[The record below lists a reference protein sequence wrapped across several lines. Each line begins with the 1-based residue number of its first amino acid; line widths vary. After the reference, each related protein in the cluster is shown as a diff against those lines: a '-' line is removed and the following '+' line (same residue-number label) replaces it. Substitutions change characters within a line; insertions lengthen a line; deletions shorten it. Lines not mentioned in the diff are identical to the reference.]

1 MEQTRHRCG
10 AAVWTG
16 QSGGG
21 RLLALDVVLD
31 PAPLDAAGE
40 LAALRQ
46 GRRTWTMH
54 PRRDALGDVFTRTAA
69 VIRVRPATSG
79 QRWSV
84 HADHVC
90 EGEGS

>member
-1 MEQTRHRCG
+1 MERTRHRCG
-10 AAVWTG
+10 AAVWAG

-40 LAALRQ
+40 LRALHD

-54 PRRDALGDVFTRTAA
+54 PRRDALGDVFARTAA
-69 VIRVRPATSG
+69 VIRVRPAVLG
-79 QRWSV
+79 QWQTV

-90 EGEGS
+90 QGEDA